1 MKAHVIEAWIMWVS
15 NYRDPITKRLIWI
28 PVIGHPCDHAPIM
41 LQIGAQ
47 RANHDQNFIID
58 TITGMCFIGLLLT
71 GNKCFER
78 YDYRYVFYRAFSDW
92 QQMFRAYQEL

>member
-47 RANHDQNFIID
+47 RANHDQEFYY
-58 TITGMCFIGLLLT
+58 
-71 GNKCFER
+71 R
-78 YDYRYVFYRAFSDW
+78 YDYRCVFYRAFSDW
-92 QQMFRAYQEL
+92 QQMF